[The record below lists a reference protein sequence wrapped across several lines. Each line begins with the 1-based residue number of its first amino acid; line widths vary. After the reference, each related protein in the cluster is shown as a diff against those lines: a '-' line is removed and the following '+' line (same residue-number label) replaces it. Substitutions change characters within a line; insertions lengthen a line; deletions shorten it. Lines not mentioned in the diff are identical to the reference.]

1 MKKLF
6 VAIIVAAAALCACC
20 KDNIIKTKVP
30 ARPAG
35 QEDMICY
42 SAPAIDTVGVGF
54 VGVGMR
60 GRDAVRRYQ
69 DVPWSKVVAI
79 CEVDQERADTA
90 IAYFKRKAPGK

>member
-54 VGVGMR
+54 VGV
-60 GRDAVRRYQ
+60 
-69 DVPWSKVVAI
+69 
-79 CEVDQERADTA
+79 
-90 IAYFKRKAPGK
+90 